1 MEFETAVGVP
11 LISPEDV
18 SNVKPAGRLGEIDQ
32 EVAVPPLAVGVTD
45 VIATSL
51 VKVNEF
57 GL

>member
-1 MEFETAVGVP
+1 MAP
-11 LISPEDV
+11 DDV

-45 VIATSL
+45 VIATFF